1 MRKYIVVI
9 IVLFMCLFSTNN
21 VMANNILNNNEN
33 ENLAYD
39 IVDPVITGIFTLLGV
54 LIGFIGL
61 YINNKLEHS
70 RKKEEQISNILLEK
84 YNGLIILLN
93 RLSEKKTAIKYVAFN
108 RIAMEYYEFSDFE
121 ENRNS
126 LNMAYEEIL
135 EIENIFYDI
144 NVYIQNNSFIIEK
157 KIKYKNYNV
166 LFNIMNKERSNV
178 FFRMLKTSLQ
188 LGKKFTQE
196 ELRDAE
202 QKYNYFLN
210 RVHELIIELK
220 EEMEYIIFK

>member
-1 MRKYIVVI
+1 
-9 IVLFMCLFSTNN
+9 MCLFSTNN